1 MALTPEIEK
10 EILQSYFKTHSPH
23 KTARK
28 VGVSADE
35 VFSVIAKQKQRLDAP
50 QERNGGYGREELRP
64 YLVARHVS
72 NNNQP
77 LWDNSDPD
85 IAEAR
90 NAYEAGTHIL
100 TTGRDGSFRLLY
112 SIPRKG
118 TRDPMPNYFRP
129 EVA

>member
-1 MALTPEIEK
+1 MALTPEIES

-23 KTARK
+23 RTAKK

-35 VFSVIAKQKQRLDAP
+35 VFAVIAKQNQKQDAP
-50 QERNGGYGREELRP
+50 EERHGGYGRETLRP

-72 NNNQP
+72 TNAQP
-77 LWDNSDPD
+77 LWDNSDPA

-90 NAYEAGTHIL
+90 TAYEAGTHIL

-118 TRDPMPNYFRP
+118 PRDPMPDYFRP